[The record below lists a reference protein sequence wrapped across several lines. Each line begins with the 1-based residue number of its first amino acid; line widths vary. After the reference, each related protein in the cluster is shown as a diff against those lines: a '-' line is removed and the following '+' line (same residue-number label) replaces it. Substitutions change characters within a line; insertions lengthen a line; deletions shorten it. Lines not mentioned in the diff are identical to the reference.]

1 MFNLGKEKVVDLTN
15 LKQKRKEYLVN
26 ENKKENTQMADE
38 HKEYFQVLKSYLL
51 DTSCQYS
58 MFNIA
63 LIENPIFIFRF
74 VHKFRFVHRN
84 RNRLEWSKF
93 FDLEV
98 DNAVIESMC
107 EEDVEVHSLLE
118 KLKSEGVK
126 ITFCGHNILFSLD
139 GLSDVEDFGTF
150 AFGIRKDDNTLGIE
164 IAHCYTRKLI

>member
-1 MFNLGKEKVVDLTN
+1 MMFNLRKEKVVDLTN

-26 ENKKENTQMADE
+26 ENKKENVQMADK

-51 DTSCQYS
+51 DTSCQYG
-58 MFNIA
+58 MFNRA
-63 LIENPIFIFRF
+63 LIENPIF
-74 VHKFRFVHRN
+74 VFRFVHRH

-98 DNAVIESMC
+98 DNAIIESMC

-139 GLSDVEDFGTF
+139 GLSDVEDSGTF
-150 AFGIRKDDNTLGIE
+150 AFGIREDDNTLGIE
-164 IAHCYTRKLI
+164 LVHCYTKKLI